1 MGALHTLSPA
11 GSMEGLANDD
21 KKVDEMGIKWTNNDQ
36 QWRPLCG
43 LWQFI
48 WFLPAG
54 PSWANWKKLFCNQM
68 LNEDLQP
75 CFQLQPLGQLS
86 WPGRVEKVAD
96 SLCISNLCLN
106 VICCHTSHLFNLDFP
121 HPWWIGF
128 DLNSFHLSKVHREF
142 TLMRYPDPNQTFE
155 QKSWM

>member
-1 MGALHTLSPA
+1 MASLVQILTVDLIFAS
-11 GSMEGLANDD
+11 GS
-21 KKVDEMGIKWTNNDQ
+21 
-36 QWRPLCG
+36 
-43 LWQFI
+43 
-48 WFLPAG
+48 
-54 PSWANWKKLFCNQM
+54 NWKKLFCNQM

-121 HPWWIGF
+121 HPCWIGF
-128 DLNSFHLSKVHREF
+128 DLNSFHLSKTHRQF
-142 TLMRYPDPNQTFE
+142 TLMRYLDPNPTFE
-155 QKSWM
+155 KILGVRFRLRWSTFQRR